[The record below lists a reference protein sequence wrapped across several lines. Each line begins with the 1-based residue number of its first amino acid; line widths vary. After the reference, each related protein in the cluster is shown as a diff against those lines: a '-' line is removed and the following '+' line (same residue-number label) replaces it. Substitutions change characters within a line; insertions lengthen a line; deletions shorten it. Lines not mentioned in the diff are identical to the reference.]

1 MTKSKNLYILLI
13 ISLIT
18 FSKVAAQNY
27 YIYATAESEDEVAV
41 VRFDGEKAEAI
52 ETIPVGTMPTE
63 IEGPHGITV
72 GPDGE
77 YWYLSIAHGFPYGK
91 LLKFET
97 GTNKLVGET
106 ELGIFPASMQISE
119 ATGLLYVVNFNL
131 HGKMVPSTVSV
142 VDPETMT
149 ELTKVTTGAMPHGS
163 RLSPDGMFHYSVA
176 MMSGELF
183 EIDALDMKV
192 NRTLE
197 LDQPM
202 KMDNMGGMDHSHHN
216 MDHSSHD
223 MSMGGMSEMS
233 AKKPM
238 KHSKVKPTWVIPHP
252 KQPKAYVA
260 GNGIAEVLEV
270 DLDEWKITR
279 RFPGGKGP
287 YNVEISP
294 NGKLLVVTYKTDAQT
309 GIWNLAEG
317 KELARIPNSRKVA
330 HGIAISPDNKYAFV
344 TVEGIGAEPGSVDVI
359 DLQKLEKVATA
370 EIGKQAGGIAFWKME
385 ESKANK

>member
-1 MTKSKNLYILLI
+1 MNLLKYIIQLFIGLGFLPLI
-13 ISLIT
+13 SQ
-18 FSKVAAQNY
+18 SQNY
-27 YIYATAESEDEVAV
+27 YVYATAESEDEVALV
-41 VRFDGEKAEAI
+41 KFDGEKAEAI
-52 ETIPVGTMPTE
+52 ERIPVGTFPTE

-72 GPDGE
+72 GPEGK
-77 YWYLSIAHGFPYGK
+77 YWYLSIAHGMPYGK
-91 LLKFET
+91 LLKYET

-106 ELGIFPASMQISE
+106 ELGLFPASMQISR

-142 VDPETMT
+142 VDPESMT
-149 ELTKVTTGAMPHGS
+149 ELTKITTGAMPHGS

-192 NRTLE
+192 SRTLA
-197 LDQPM
+197 LDESDSDGM
-202 KMDNMGGMDHSHHN
+202 MDHSHHN
-216 MDHSSHD
+216 MNHGDHSMHQG
-223 MSMGGMSEMS
+223 GGMSEMGGE
-233 AKKPM
+233 KPM

-252 KQPKAYVA
+252 TLTKAYIA

-270 DLDEWKITR
+270 DLDKWKITR

-294 NGKLLVVTYKTDAQT
+294 DGKLLVVTYKSDAST
-309 GIWNLAEG
+309 GVWDIESG
-317 KELARIPNSRKVA
+317 KELARIPNSRKVS

-359 DLQKLEKVATA
+359 DLQKLEKVAVA

-385 ESKANK
+385 

>member
-1 MTKSKNLYILLI
+1 MNLLKYIIQLFIGLFFFPLI
-13 ISLIT
+13 SQ
-18 FSKVAAQNY
+18 SQNY
-27 YIYATAESEDEVAV
+27 YVYATAESEDEVALV
-41 VRFDGEKAEAI
+41 KFDGEKAEAI
-52 ETIPVGTMPTE
+52 ERIPVGTFPTE

-72 GPDGE
+72 GPEGK
-77 YWYLSIAHGFPYGK
+77 YWYLSIAHGMPYGK
-91 LLKFET
+91 LLKYET

-106 ELGIFPASMQISE
+106 ELGLFPASMQISR

-142 VDPETMT
+142 VDPESMT
-149 ELTKVTTGAMPHGS
+149 ELTKITTGAMPHGS

-192 NRTLE
+192 ARTLA
-197 LDQPM
+197 LDESDSDGM
-202 KMDNMGGMDHSHHN
+202 MDHSHHN
-216 MDHSSHD
+216 MNHGDHSMHQG
-223 MSMGGMSEMS
+223 GGMSEMGGE
-233 AKKPM
+233 KPM

-252 KQPKAYVA
+252 TLTKAYIA

-270 DLDEWKITR
+270 DLDKWKITR
-279 RFPGGKGP
+279 RFSGGKGP

-294 NGKLLVVTYKTDAQT
+294 DGKLLVVTYKSDAST
-309 GIWNLAEG
+309 GVWDIESG
-317 KELARIPNSRKVA
+317 KELARIPNSRKVS

-359 DLQKLEKVATA
+359 DLQKLEKVAVA

-385 ESKANK
+385 

>member
-1 MTKSKNLYILLI
+1 MNLLKYIIQLFIGLFFFPLI
-13 ISLIT
+13 SQ
-18 FSKVAAQNY
+18 SQNY
-27 YIYATAESEDEVAV
+27 YVYATAESEDEVALV
-41 VRFDGEKAEAI
+41 KFDGEKAEAI
-52 ETIPVGTMPTE
+52 ERIPVGTFPTE

-72 GPDGE
+72 GPEGK
-77 YWYLSIAHGFPYGK
+77 YWYLSIAHGMPYGK
-91 LLKFET
+91 LLKYET

-106 ELGIFPASMQISE
+106 ELGLFPASMQISR

-142 VDPETMT
+142 VDPESMT
-149 ELTKVTTGAMPHGS
+149 ELTKITTGAMPHGS

-192 NRTLE
+192 SRTLA
-197 LDQPM
+197 LDESDSDGM
-202 KMDNMGGMDHSHHN
+202 MDHSHHN
-216 MDHSSHD
+216 MNHGDHSMHQ
-223 MSMGGMSEMS
+223 GGEMSEMGGE
-233 AKKPM
+233 KPM

-252 KQPKAYVA
+252 TLTKAYIA

-270 DLDEWKITR
+270 DLDKWKITR
-279 RFPGGKGP
+279 RFSGGKGP

-294 NGKLLVVTYKTDAQT
+294 DGKLLVVTYKSDAST
-309 GIWNLAEG
+309 GVWDIESG
-317 KELARIPNSRKVA
+317 KELARIPNSRKVS

-359 DLQKLEKVATA
+359 DLQKLEKVAVA

-385 ESKANK
+385 

>member
-1 MTKSKNLYILLI
+1 MNLLKYIIQLFIGLVFFPLI
-13 ISLIT
+13 SQ
-18 FSKVAAQNY
+18 SQNY
-27 YIYATAESEDEVAV
+27 YVYATAESEDEVALV
-41 VRFDGEKAEAI
+41 KFDGEKAEAI
-52 ETIPVGTMPTE
+52 ERIPVGTFPTE

-72 GPDGE
+72 GPEGK
-77 YWYLSIAHGFPYGK
+77 YWYLSIAHGMPYGK
-91 LLKFET
+91 LLKYET

-106 ELGIFPASMQISE
+106 ELGLFPASMQISQ

-142 VDPETMT
+142 VDPESMT
-149 ELTKVTTGAMPHGS
+149 ELTKITTGAMPHGS

-192 NRTLE
+192 ARTLA
-197 LDQPM
+197 LDES
-202 KMDNMGGMDHSHHN
+202 DSGGMMDHSHHN
-216 MDHSSHD
+216 MNHGDHSMHQG
-223 MSMGGMSEMS
+223 GGMSEMGGE
-233 AKKPM
+233 KPM

-252 KQPKAYVA
+252 TLTKAYIA

-294 NGKLLVVTYKTDAQT
+294 DGKLLVVTYKSDAST
-309 GIWNLAEG
+309 GVWDIESG
-317 KELARIPNSRKVA
+317 KELARIPNSRKVS

-359 DLQKLEKVATA
+359 DLQKLEKVAVA

-385 ESKANK
+385 

>member
-1 MTKSKNLYILLI
+1 MNLLKYIIQLFIGLGFLPLI
-13 ISLIT
+13 SQ
-18 FSKVAAQNY
+18 SQNY
-27 YIYATAESEDEVAV
+27 YVYATAESEDEVALV
-41 VRFDGEKAEAI
+41 KFDGEKAEAI
-52 ETIPVGTMPTE
+52 ERIPVGTFPTE

-72 GPDGE
+72 GPEGK
-77 YWYLSIAHGFPYGK
+77 YWYLSIAHGMPYGK
-91 LLKFET
+91 LLKYET

-106 ELGIFPASMQISE
+106 ELGLFPASMQISR

-142 VDPETMT
+142 VDPESMT
-149 ELTKVTTGAMPHGS
+149 ELTKITTGAMPHGS

-192 NRTLE
+192 SRTLA
-197 LDQPM
+197 LDESDSDGM
-202 KMDNMGGMDHSHHN
+202 MDHSHHN
-216 MDHSSHD
+216 MNHGDHSMHQG
-223 MSMGGMSEMS
+223 GGMSEMGGE
-233 AKKPM
+233 KPM

-252 KQPKAYVA
+252 TLTKAYIA

-279 RFPGGKGP
+279 RFSGGKGP

-294 NGKLLVVTYKTDAQT
+294 DGKLLVVTYKSDAST
-309 GIWNLAEG
+309 GVWDIESG
-317 KELARIPNSRKVA
+317 KELARIPNSRKVS

-359 DLQKLEKVATA
+359 DLQKLEKVAVA

-385 ESKANK
+385 